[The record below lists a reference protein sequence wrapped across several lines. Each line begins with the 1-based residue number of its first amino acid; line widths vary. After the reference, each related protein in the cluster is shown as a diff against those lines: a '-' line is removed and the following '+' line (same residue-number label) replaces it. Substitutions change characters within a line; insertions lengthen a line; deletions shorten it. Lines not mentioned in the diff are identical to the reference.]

1 MAWFSS
7 SFKRKSAE
15 GLQRA
20 GTTARQKECFIEC
33 VNARKARS
41 KAVNA
46 VYAWVWV
53 RVEIGRREE
62 AAYQTV
68 HGGITEGLLFHRS
81 GLVTV
86 TVVSSRAT
94 GWGRTRFPA
103 LTAEPRAG
111 EC

>member
-15 GLQRA
+15 DLQRA

-46 VYAWVWV
+46 VYAWVCV
-53 RVEIGRREE
+53 CVEIGRREE
-62 AAYQTV
+62 AAYQ
-68 HGGITEGLLFHRS
+68 EC
-81 GLVTV
+81 
-86 TVVSSRAT
+86 
-94 GWGRTRFPA
+94 TRGDYRGPGV
-103 LTAEPRAG
+103 P
-111 EC
+111 